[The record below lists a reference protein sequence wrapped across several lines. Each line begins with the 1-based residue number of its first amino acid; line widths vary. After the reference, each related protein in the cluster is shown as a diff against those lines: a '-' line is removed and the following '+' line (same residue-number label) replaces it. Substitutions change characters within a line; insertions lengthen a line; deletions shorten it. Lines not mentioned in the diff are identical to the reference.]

1 MELKDCRNKLD
12 VIDKQLIELF
22 LERMDTVKAVAEY
35 KKEHGLPI
43 LASGREKEILD
54 RVRTLSGEEMAPY
67 AQTLFETLLYVS
79 REYQKTII

>member
-12 VIDKQLIELF
+12 VIDKQLMDLF
-22 LERMDTVKAVAEY
+22 LERMEIVKAVAEY

>member
-22 LERMDTVKAVAEY
+22 LERMETVKSVAEY